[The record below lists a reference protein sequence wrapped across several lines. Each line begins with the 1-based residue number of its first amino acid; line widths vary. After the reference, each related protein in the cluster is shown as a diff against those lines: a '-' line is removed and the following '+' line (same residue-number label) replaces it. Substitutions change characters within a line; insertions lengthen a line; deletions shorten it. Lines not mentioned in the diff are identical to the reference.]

1 MNLELFIAK
10 RIHFNKEGDRQVTP
24 PAVKLAIIGIAL
36 GLAVMILSVAIIIG
50 FKKEVR
56 NKVIGFG
63 SHIRITNFDSNTS
76 FETIP
81 LVITDSLLNELRE
94 YPGIRHVEQFAT
106 KPGILKTDSD
116 TEGIVLKGV
125 DEDYDWSFFRSN
137 LIEGDILTI
146 EPDKNS
152 TEVIISKYLADRIQL
167 KLGDSFLAYFIQED
181 VRARKFT
188 ITGIYETGFLDYD
201 KLFVIADIKQ
211 VRRLNRWD
219 DDEASGLEIL
229 VTNYDHLDRLTEEL
243 FYYMA
248 EKTDENGDSL
258 FLVQSIKDLNPM
270 IFNWLAV
277 LDINVIVILI
287 LIMAVAGFTM
297 ISGLLIIILER
308 VNMIGILKAMGENN
322 LNIRKIFLY
331 ISFFLIGK
339 GMIWGNIIGITCC
352 LIQSHFRIISLDPS
366 VYYLDAVPIDLSFF
380 SWLLLNIGVLIASLL
395 MMLAPSY
402 MITRIDP
409 VRSIRFE

>member
-10 RIHFNKEGDRQVTP
+10 RIHFNKEGDQQVTP

-36 GLAVMILSVAIIIG
+36 GLAVMILSVAIIVG

-63 SHIRITNFDSNTS
+63 SHIRITNFDSNNS
-76 FETIP
+76 FENIP
-81 LVITDSLLNELRE
+81 LVITDSLLEELRE
-94 YPGIRHVEQFAT
+94 YPGIQHAERFAT
-106 KPGILKTDSD
+106 KPGILKTDSE

-125 DEDYDWSFFRSN
+125 DEDYDWTFFRTN
-137 LIEGDILTI
+137 LIAGDVITI
-146 EPDKNS
+146 DPEKNS

-181 VRARKFT
+181 VRARKFSV
-188 ITGIYETGFLDYD
+188 IGIYETGFLDYD

-211 VRRLNRWD
+211 VRRLNGWD
-219 DDEASGLEIL
+219 KDEASGLEIL
-229 VTNYDHLDRLTEEL
+229 VDNYRQLDTLTEEL
-243 FYYMA
+243 FYYMS
-248 EKTDENGDSL
+248 EKTDDKGNSFFVE
-258 FLVQSIKDLNPM
+258 SIKDLNPM
-270 IFNWLAV
+270 IFNWLSV

-322 LNIRKIFLY
+322 LNIRKIF
-331 ISFFLIGK
+331 I
-339 GMIWGNIIGITCC
+339 
-352 LIQSHFRIISLDPS
+352 
-366 VYYLDAVPIDLSFF
+366 
-380 SWLLLNIGVLIASLL
+380 
-395 MMLAPSY
+395 
-402 MITRIDP
+402 
-409 VRSIRFE
+409 